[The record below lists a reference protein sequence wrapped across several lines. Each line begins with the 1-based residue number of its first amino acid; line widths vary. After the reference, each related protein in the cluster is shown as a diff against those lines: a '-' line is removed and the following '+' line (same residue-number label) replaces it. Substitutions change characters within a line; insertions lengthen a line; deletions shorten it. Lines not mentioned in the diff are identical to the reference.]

1 MNNES
6 QALNSEDI
14 TVKTE
19 ITTEDAATIVNN
31 RGPDPVNH
39 EHHHHQQADTRKEQ
53 KNLKANNYEKL
64 APKMP
69 FKYVMANNKKGIVAE
84 ICAVSPTHAC
94 TLLGWRTRSCKVLEV
109 KKNIVETTQTTQV
122 QETVELV
129 EKA

>member
-6 QALNSEDI
+6 QINSEEI

-19 ITTEDAATIVNN
+19 ITTEDATTIVND
-31 RGPDPVNH
+31 RGPDPVDNKQQY
-39 EHHHHQQADTRKEQ
+39 HQQADTRKEQ

-64 APKMP
+64 APTMP

-84 ICAVSPTHAC
+84 ICAVSPVHAC
-94 TLLGWRTRSCKVLEV
+94 NLLGWRTRCCKVLEI
-109 KKNIVETTQTTQV
+109 KKNIVEKSETTQT

-129 EKA
+129 EKV